1 MLFSENTQKTFQLKE
16 ERKNEQISIVG
27 GVGSS
32 VIWHYFLF
40 GNSLTL
46 SLSLSF
52 SVVQFSFTF
61 LVFVEIEPVHTPTRS
76 SRVVVIVAV

>member
-1 MLFSENTQKTFQLKE
+1 MLFSENTQTTFQLKE
-16 ERKNEQISIVG
+16 DRKNEQISIVG

-40 GNSLTL
+40 VQLSH
-46 SLSLSF
+46 SLSISF

-61 LVFVEIEPVHTPTRS
+61 LVFVEIEPVHTPIRS
-76 SRVVVIVAV
+76 SRVFVIVAV